1 MHLWKGVAVYS
12 HLLLTICLVS
22 AFGWVASGLIQL
34 TSSRSPVPKGEW
46 SHVIAALVLMAL
58 VYIGTL
64 PHKPPFSSGHALGI
78 GFLLGGVA
86 SVLGYLVLMRDPM
99 NPSDNMSGMAS
110 YAAPLFSFGV
120 MASLGVM
127 LKRDVMT
134 DLLPCLCIGW
144 ISCTFIQF
152 APIIGKPKP
161 GDKTSSVSDQW
172 RESVLLGAAIAT
184 AFVIITCIGILLASN
199 RNDDPAVR
207 IRMELAILLFAI
219 SVPSVLM
226 VVTGIQS
233 ILTRIIRAK
242 DGGGTFRLLHFLIV
256 LIELM
261 IIVWVGK
268 TIEHRLLSDEP
279 IIRLILVG
287 MGIGICVW
295 KLSEETGKRTNPGI
309 VTLLTALLL
318 IGGYIVGFYEM
329 NGYGIAV
336 VWLGMLSPFII
347 AFHPHRSNM
356 EQSPFILSSQ
366 AIVGGLFF
374 AVLLLVF
381 RITNVEYVGDT
392 YHAILSDHFAIVGLA
407 AGFFTPRIL
416 SYSVHIML
424 QENGLAN
431 NLIRLIFLGI
441 LTLMPPALLIFLW
454 SAKCMIAFLIGLAF
468 SSILSGEEDRAT
480 PSPTTQLEIRF
491 LQTMLASA
499 MGMAILEWAGYAL
512 NAATLSKSDK
522 VHIIIWVSGTIVVCL
537 LLLEYIP
544 RITGSILKRT
554 ATPASPSPQQDEL
567 L

>member
-1 MHLWKGVAVYS
+1 MLLWKGVAVYS

-22 AFGWVASGLIQL
+22 AFGWVVSGLIL
-34 TSSRSPVPKGEW
+34 FTSPRSPVPKGEW
-46 SHVIAALVLMAL
+46 AHVIAALVLLAL
-58 VYIGTL
+58 VYVVTL
-64 PHKPPFSSGHALGI
+64 PHKPPFSSGHALGV

-86 SVLGYLVLMRDPM
+86 SVLGHLILMRVPID
-99 NPSDNMSGMAS
+99 PSDDLSGMAS

-120 MASLGVM
+120 MASLGIM

-152 APIIGKPKP
+152 APIVGNPKP
-161 GDKTSSVSDQW
+161 GDKTSFASDQW
-172 RESVLLGAAIAT
+172 REHVLIGAAVAT
-184 AFVIITCIGILLASN
+184 AFVIVTCIGILLASN

-207 IRMELAILLFAI
+207 IRMELAIFLFAI
-219 SVPSVLM
+219 SIPSVLL

-233 ILTRIIRAK
+233 ILTRLIRTEDERVTYK
-242 DGGGTFRLLHFLIV
+242 LLHFLII
-256 LIELM
+256 LIELL

-336 VWLGMLSPFII
+336 VWLAMLSPFIM
-347 AFHPHRSNM
+347 AFHLPRSSS
-356 EQSPFILSSQ
+356 EHSPFILSSQ

-381 RITNVEYVGDT
+381 RITNVVYAGDIR
-392 YHAILSDHFAIVGLA
+392 HAILSDHFAIIGLA
-407 AGFFTPRIL
+407 TGFFTPRIL
-416 SYSVHIML
+416 SYSVHNTL

-431 NLIRLIFLGI
+431 NLIHLIFLGI
-441 LTLMPPALLIFLW
+441 LTLLPPALLIFLW
-454 SAKCMIAFLIGLAF
+454 GAKCILGFLIGLAF
-468 SSILSGEEDRAT
+468 SSILSSEEDRAT
-480 PSPTTQLEIRF
+480 PSPTTQLETRF
-491 LQTMLASA
+491 LYAMIVSA
-499 MGMAILEWAGYAL
+499 MGMAILEWSGYAL

-522 VHIIIWVSGTIVVCL
+522 VHIIVWVSGTIVVCL
-537 LLLEYIP
+537 LLLEYLP
-544 RITGSILKRT
+544 RIAGGIFKRT
-554 ATPASPSPQQDEL
+554 ATPVSPQTDEHL
-567 L
+567 